1 MEEAILA
8 SASELVTVAL
18 KRIDLETETDAILKH
33 YSIHTSIYCPIHLEQ
48 KCKRSCFCCSTC
60 QRALETNWL
69 KLEIHPD
76 QNI

>member
-33 YSIHTSIYCPIHLEQ
+33 LQHSHINYYPTSELEM
-48 KCKRSCFCCSTC
+48 
-60 QRALETNWL
+60 
-69 KLEIHPD
+69 
-76 QNI
+76 

>member
-33 YSIHTSIYCPIHLEQ
+33 LQHSHINHCQSGARNAKEAVFAAQQRSIRNQLAKIRNPP
-48 KCKRSCFCCSTC
+48 RS
-60 QRALETNWL
+60 
-69 KLEIHPD
+69 
-76 QNI
+76 

>member
-33 YSIHTSIYCPIHLEQ
+33 YSIRTSILPNTSGARNAKEAVFAAQLE
-48 KCKRSCFCCSTC
+48 RSIRNQLAKIRNPPRS
-60 QRALETNWL
+60 
-69 KLEIHPD
+69 
-76 QNI
+76 

>member
-33 YSIHTSIYCPIHLEQ
+33 LQHSHINLLPNTSGLETL
-48 KCKRSCFCCSTC
+48 KKLFCCSTC
-60 QRALETNWL
+60 Q
-69 KLEIHPD
+69 KH
-76 QNI
+76 